1 MKRNALSI
9 SECESNIGLEVYG
22 TKASGIGGKIK
33 LLPEDFIVKEILTN
47 GSLAS
52 DNAQFDSSGQ
62 GEHIVCVLKKKGWDT
77 LLATR
82 AIAKDL
88 DIGWRKIRFAG
99 IKDKNALTYQFI
111 SVWNLSAVEIRR
123 LNINDIEVAPA
134 AYSRR
139 PINSNELLG
148 NSFHIIIRQIAGE
161 EHELL
166 DRVKLTHDELNALG
180 GAPNFFGHQRFGIT
194 RPVTHLVG
202 LHLVRGEF
210 GEAVKTYL
218 AFNKLE
224 KTPRDA
230 RKMLSETWDYEQA
243 FRNFPKSLV
252 FEHVILRYLSSHKGD
267 FVGAIR
273 ALPNRLEKLFVQAYQ
288 SYLFNRIL
296 SRRITLGIPINEAQ
310 IGDYVMKTN
319 ENGLP
324 SNEATVTDASNIAK
338 INSEL
343 KSKRTHI
350 TIPLIGFN
358 TILSSGVQGE
368 IEHKVLGEENFN
380 SKNFLIK
387 EMPELSQAGGFRSA
401 IAPLRRSKSPE
412 LFRYRKNNACYALLL
427 DFDLPKAAYAT
438 VVLREFMK
446 PVDPISAGF

>member
-1 MKRNALSI
+1 LSI
-9 SECESNIGLEVYG
+9 SECETKIGLEVYG

-33 LLPEDFIVKEILTN
+33 LLPEDFIVKETLTN

-52 DNAQFDSSGQ
+52 DGVQFNSSGQ
-62 GEHIVCVLKKKGWDT
+62 GEHLVCILKKKGWDT

-82 AIAKDL
+82 EIAKGL
-88 DIGWRKIRFAG
+88 DVGWRKIRFAG

-111 SVWNLSAVEIRR
+111 SVWNLSAAEIRR
-123 LNINDIEVAPA
+123 LKIKDIEVAPV

-139 PINSNELLG
+139 PINSSELLG
-148 NSFHIIIRQIAGE
+148 NSFHIIIRHITGE
-161 EHELL
+161 EHELSN
-166 DRVKLTHDELNALG
+166 RIKLIHDELNALG

-202 LHLVRGEF
+202 FHLAMGEF
-210 GEAVKTYL
+210 DEAVKTYL
-218 AFNKLE
+218 AYNKLE
-224 KTPRDA
+224 KFTHVA
-230 RKMLSETWDYEQA
+230 RKILSETWDYEQA

-252 FEHVILRYLSSHKGD
+252 FEHRILRHLSTHGED
-267 FVGAIR
+267 FIGAIR
-273 ALPNRLEKLFVQAYQ
+273 ALPERLEKLFVQAYQ
-288 SYLFNRIL
+288 SYIFNRIL
-296 SRRITLGIPINEAQ
+296 SRRIMLGIPINEAQ
-310 IGDYVMKTN
+310 IGDYVVKTN

-324 SNEATVTDASNIAK
+324 SNEAIITDASNIAR

-343 KSKRTHI
+343 KNKRMYVA
-350 TIPLIGFN
+350 IPLIGFD
-358 TILSSGVQGE
+358 TILSGGAQGE
-368 IEHKVLGEENFN
+368 IERKVLEEENIS

-401 IAPLRRSKSPE
+401 VAPFRNFERPK
-412 LFRYRKNNACYALLL
+412 LFRDSEDNTFYALLL

-446 PVDPISAGF
+446 SMDPISAGF